1 MIGYSDMNVQSSNI
15 KIQSVDWYHLHDC
28 AMVHQH
34 FIFQESECWCPLKE
48 DVKVD
53 DGLGKLAFWKP
64 KSNLTQAQNELS
76 AFTLIF
82 FIILFVNMRYAPLS
96 FSGIAAHIIQYLFPL
111 VIGTSSLVYSDAPTS
126 STASTRSVILF
137 NIHYCLKCV
146 CWLAVAQ
153 PGQLLVD
160 SNVCCIFAL
169 YKRNELFLQNKKQ
182 TI

>member
-1 MIGYSDMNVQSSNI
+1 M
-15 KIQSVDWYHLHDC
+15 
-28 AMVHQH
+28 AHQR

-111 VIGTSSLVYSDAPTS
+111 VIGTSSLRSLTEGSIFNRRS
-126 STASTRSVILF
+126 STEQMLSAKPTNCFPPFGNSQLRSPKSKFHI
-137 NIHYCLKCV
+137 I
-146 CWLAVAQ
+146 CWLISFARLCNGA
-153 PGQLLVD
+153 
-160 SNVCCIFAL
+160 SAL
-169 YKRNELFLQNKKQ
+169 YFPREWMLVSSERGW
-182 TI
+182 